1 MRFVLFI
8 FLLAV
13 PSQAIDPQKGWSD
26 WSSEGQAFRAA
37 GDYSAAAL
45 AFRRALA
52 IAGPSNIGDAQL
64 IALHDALAS

>member
-1 MRFVLFI
+1 VRFVLFI